1 MAERR
6 KGKERVER
14 KDLFIEERMLLPQHN
29 NTEEQQHRR
38 ERNKEQ
44 GSVTMLYLRNKQQRQ
59 RKQQHEGRC
68 KSPPARMKVTRHLPS
83 IVPDYKREGSAVSRN
98 PLAHP

>member
-6 KGKERVER
+6 KRKERVER
-14 KDLFIEERMLLPQHN
+14 KDLFIEERTLLPQHN
-29 NTEEQQHRR
+29 SAEEQQHWR

-44 GSVTMLYLRNKQQRQ
+44 GSVIMLHLRNKQQRQ

-83 IVPDYKREGSAVSRN
+83 IVPDCK
-98 PLAHP
+98 